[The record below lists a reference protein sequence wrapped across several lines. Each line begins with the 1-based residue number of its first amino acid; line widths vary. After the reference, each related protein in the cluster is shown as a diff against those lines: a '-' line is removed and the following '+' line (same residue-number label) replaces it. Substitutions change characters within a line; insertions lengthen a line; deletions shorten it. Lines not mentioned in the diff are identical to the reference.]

1 MLGREKKE
9 NKVRRAIETQ
19 LPRIWRFALALSGD
33 AVTADDLTQATCL
46 RAIEKAHQFQGEK
59 SPTAW
64 FMTICRSIWLNE
76 VRAAKIRASKSLDT
90 AIAMDLLYKPTD
102 AEMALVAKT
111 VFAEVMALPEAQRET
126 VILVYVEGFTYR
138 EAAEILSVP
147 IGTVMSRLSVARKK
161 LSKLGPST
169 LDDDKDVVGR

>member
-1 MLGREKKE
+1 MRGRQKKE
-9 NKVRRAIETQ
+9 NEVRTAVEKQ
-19 LPRIWRFALALSGD
+19 LPSIWRFAFALSGD

-59 SPTAW
+59 SPIAW

-90 AIAMDLLYKPTD
+90 AAAMELVHTPAD

-161 LSKLGPST
+161 LSRLGASA
-169 LDDDKDVVGR
+169 LDDGKSVIGG